1 MGRVSVS
8 VHSLFIFFG
17 IYYLAI
23 GKGFVFLMVTICAIV
38 HELGHSLV
46 AEKNGYKLDKIVLM
60 PFGAVVK
67 GDFDEISAKDQIKI
81 ALAGPLVNLA
91 VGIFFVAI
99 WWIYPETYTFT
110 DVVVQVCFSLALINL
125 LPAYPLDGGKILY
138 ALLCLRLNKQKAL
151 LISKLIGI
159 IFGITLLTLFV
170 FSCFVGVNFSLL
182 FFSLF
187 IIFGALQEQKA
198 GKYVKVLAAPSLEK
212 LKRGLPYK
220 KQGIDAGVSLK
231 KLISILD
238 QDAINEVVVFKNGK
252 VIATLSQENIEK
264 TILNHSI
271 YDKLEDVF
279 G

>member
-67 GDFDEISAKDQIKI
+67 GDFDEVSAKDQIKI

-91 VGIFFVAI
+91 VGIFFVAV

-138 ALLCLRLNKQKAL
+138 ALLRLKINKQKAL
-151 LISKLIGI
+151 LISKLIGTF
-159 IFGITLLTLFV
+159 FGISLLGLFV
-170 FSCFVGVNFSLL
+170 LSCFRVVNFSLL
-182 FFSLF
+182 FFALF
-187 IIFGALQEQKA
+187 IIFGALQEKKA
-198 GKYVKVLAAPSLEK
+198 GKYVKLLATPSLEK
-212 LKRGLPYK
+212 LKRGLPFK
-220 KQGIDAGVSLK
+220 KQGIDAGASLK

-238 QDAINEVVVFKNGK
+238 QDAINEVVVYKNGK
-252 VIATLSQENIEK
+252 AIATLSQENIEK

-271 YDKLEDVF
+271 YDKLEDIF
-279 G
+279 A